1 MRCFYHLA
9 AARLAAALGE
19 DEQAIAALLVRP
31 PKPEWGDIG
40 FPCQT
45 LAKKYRA
52 APAALAAAAAE
63 KIAAEDPF
71 AAVRAMGPYVNFT
84 VSAEALARETVA
96 RALAAPEA
104 WGRSESGKGKTVVI
118 DYSSPNIAKPL
129 GVHHIRSTII
139 GAALCRLYA
148 NAGWRTIAV
157 NHLGDWGTNFGQ
169 LLVAYKKAEAEKPGL
184 KVDVESL
191 LRLYIQYHAAAAED
205 ETLADEARAW
215 FKRLEDGDAEA
226 LRLWRLFV
234 DESLND
240 LRRLY
245 DRLGVRFDAYLG
257 ESFYN
262 DKIEPV
268 IRRLRAKGLLKA
280 SEGAEV
286 VELEEYGMPACLIR
300 KRDGA
305 TTYAARDLAA
315 AIFRQENYRFDRC
328 LYVVANQ
335 QDLHF
340 RQVFKVL
347 ERAGCG
353 WANSCIHVKF
363 GMLSFGPGVF
373 GEEAATGSTRKGR
386 VIFLEEVLARAA
398 AKAKAIILDNA
409 REEAVRRQ
417 ADLLAEQVGV
427 GAVIFSEFLQRR
439 AKDVVFTWEKALNLQ
454 GDSGPYLQYTH
465 ARLCSLRRKFEES
478 GGALEWRHG
487 APLLLRAP
495 LERETMLRLA
505 EFADALGRAVAEDEP
520 SMVADYLLDL
530 CATFNRLFTDKEH
543 HRIVSADEA
552 LSSQRMALVETVRLT
567 LAHGLELLGLAAPER
582 M

>member
-1 MRCFYHLA
+1 M
-9 AARLAAALGE
+9 
-19 DEQAIAALLVRP
+19 
-31 PKPEWGDIG
+31 
-40 FPCQT
+40 T
-45 LAKKYRA
+45 
-52 APAALAAAAAE
+52 
-63 KIAAEDPF
+63 
-71 AAVRAMGPYVNFT
+71 
-84 VSAEALARETVA
+84 
-96 RALAAPEA
+96 RALDNPAA
-104 WGRSESGKGKTVVI
+104 WGRGESGKGKTVVI

-148 NAGWRTIAV
+148 NAGWRVVAI

-169 LLVAYKKAEAEKPGL
+169 LMVAYRKAEAENPGL
-184 KVDVESL
+184 KVDVQSL
-191 LRLYIQYHAAAAED
+191 LRLYIQYHAAAEED
-205 ETLADEARAW
+205 EGLADEARAW

-226 LRLWRLFV
+226 HRLWQLFV
-234 DESLND
+234 DESLKE

-268 IRRLRAKGLLKA
+268 IRVLRAKGLLKT

-286 VELEEYGMPACLIR
+286 VDLSEHGMPACLIR

-315 AIFRQENYRFDRC
+315 AIFRHENYGFARC

-347 ERAGCG
+347 ELAGYE
-353 WANSCIHVKF
+353 WAQECVHVKF

-373 GEEAATGSTRKGR
+373 GEEAATGSTRKGQ
-386 VIFLEEVLARAA
+386 VVFLEEVLDRAA
-398 AKAKAIILDNA
+398 AKARNIILDNA
-409 REEAVRRQ
+409 REEEIRHQ
-417 ADLLAEQVGV
+417 ADRLAEQVGT

-465 ARLCSLRRKFEES
+465 ARLCSLRRKYEEAG
-478 GGALEWRHG
+478 GGAIWRNG
-487 APLLLRAP
+487 APLLLSSP
-495 LERETMLRLA
+495 LEKEIMLHLA
-505 EFADALGRAVAEDEP
+505 DFTDTLGRAVIEDEP

-530 CATFNRLFTDKEH
+530 CAVFNRFFTDKER
-543 HRIVSADEA
+543 HRIVSDDEK
-552 LSSQRMALVETVRLT
+552 LSSQRMALVEAVRLT
-567 LAHGLELLGLAAPER
+567 LARGLELLGLAAPAR